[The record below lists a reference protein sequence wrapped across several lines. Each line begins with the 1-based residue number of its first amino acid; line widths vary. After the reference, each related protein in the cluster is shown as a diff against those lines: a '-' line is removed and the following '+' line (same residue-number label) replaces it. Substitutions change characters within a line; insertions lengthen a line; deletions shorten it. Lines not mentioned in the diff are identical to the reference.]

1 MCGISGIVSHQ
12 PLTPEQRAAARRM
25 NAALAH
31 RGPDGEGAHEHLH
44 AVVAM
49 RRLSI
54 IDLAGGWQ
62 PIYNEDRTL
71 AATCNGEIYNYV
83 ELRPP
88 LEARGHRYGTNS
100 DVENI
105 LHLYEEHGLDFVH
118 HLRGMF
124 AIALWDETR
133 RRLVL
138 ARDRMGEK
146 PIYLYE
152 DGQSLYY
159 ASEMKALLKSGV
171 VSFDLDPQAVDD
183 YFHYQYVPE
192 PQTIVRG
199 VGKLPAGHML
209 VVDVDPWQAREI
221 KYWDMLD
228 ADPLDADPAETLR
241 GVLEEMAELVIRADV
256 PVGVALSSGLDS
268 SAVSALA
275 VSKYPG
281 TMHAFSV
288 GYPGGPSHDER
299 AGARVLAEHLK
310 IPFHEVELH
319 TEDMVVNFPDLVFD
333 RDDPIADI
341 SGYGYF
347 MVQKASREEGIP
359 VMLQGQ
365 GGDELF
371 WGYDWV
377 RAALAESEARHADDR
392 PGLRNLWASREFVPP
407 TGLSRAGLGP
417 FVYGLGGL
425 APTWARYQRR
435 TAGPPGRLVFYDL
448 ARDYAHAVR
457 NVPALHPPAFRAAL
471 RSCPGRHFTLERPWP
486 HLPALFTKLIAQT
499 YLLENGV
506 AQGDRLGMAS
516 SIELRLP
523 LLDYKLIETVIGLRK
538 ARPDHH
544 LPPKH
549 WFREALQGVLPAWV
563 LERPKRGF
571 EPPARAWHAALFAAY
586 GRNLFDGWLVQN
598 GILSP
603 AAAARLAAG
612 PFPKTV
618 GVPLSFKA
626 LVLEMWARRMERQG
640 P

>member
-31 RGPDGEGAHEHLH
+31 RGPDGEGMHEHLQ
-44 AVVAM
+44 AVIAM

-71 AATCNGEIYNYV
+71 AVTCNGEIYNYV
-83 ELRPP
+83 ELRPG
-88 LEARGHRYGTNS
+88 LEARGHRYSTDS
-100 DVENI
+100 DVDNV

-146 PIYLYE
+146 PLYLYE
-152 DGQSLYY
+152 DGQTLYY
-159 ASEMKALLKSGV
+159 ASEMKALLKCGV
-171 VSFDLDPQAVDD
+171 ISFDLDPQAVDD

-199 VGKLPAGHML
+199 VRKLPAGHLL
-209 VVDVDPWQAREI
+209 VVDVDPWHVREI
-221 KYWDMLD
+221 RYWDMLD
-228 ADPLDADPAETLR
+228 AEPLDADPVETLR
-241 GVLEEMAELVIRADV
+241 GVLDEMAELVIRADV

-268 SAVSALA
+268 SAVTALA

-288 GYPGGPSHDER
+288 GYPGGLHNDER
-299 AGARVLAEHLK
+299 AGARALAEHLK
-310 IPFHEVELH
+310 IPFHDVELH
-319 TEDMVVNFPDLVFD
+319 TEDMVANFPDLAFD

-341 SGYGYF
+341 SGYGYY
-347 MVQKASREEGIP
+347 MVQKASRVAGIP

-377 RAALAESEARHADDR
+377 RAALAESQARQADDR

-425 APTWARYQRR
+425 APTWRRYRR
-435 TAGPPGRLVFYDL
+435 RVAGPPGRLVFYDM
-448 ARDYAHAVR
+448 ARDYAQAIREVPGLYP
-457 NVPALHPPAFRAAL
+457 PALRAAL
-471 RSCPGRHFTLERPWP
+471 RSCPGRHFTLDRPWP
-486 HLPALFTKLIAQT
+486 PLPALFTKLIAQS

-523 LLDYKLIETVIGLRK
+523 LLDYKLVETVIGLRK

-549 WFREALQGVLPAWV
+549 WFKEALRGALPDWV

-571 EPPARAWHAALFAAY
+571 EPPVRQWHAALFSAY
-586 GRNLFDGWLVQN
+586 GRNLQDGVLVQN
-598 GILSP
+598 EILSP
-603 AAAARLAAG
+603 AAAARLSAG
-612 PFPKTV
+612 PFPKTNA
-618 GVPLSFKA
+618 VPLSFKA
-626 LVLEMWARRMERQG
+626 LTLEMWARRIQAQV

>member
-1 MCGISGIVSHQ
+1 MCGISGIISHAN
-12 PLTPEQRAAARRM
+12 LTPGQQAAATRM

-31 RGPDGEGAHEHLH
+31 RGPDGEGAHTHPQ
-44 AVVAM
+44 AIVAM

-62 PIYNEDRTL
+62 PIYNEDHTL
-71 AATCNGEIYNYV
+71 AVTCNGEIYNYI

-88 LEARGHRYGTNS
+88 LEGRGHRYSTNS

-124 AIALWDETR
+124 AIALWDEKR
-133 RRLVL
+133 KRLVL

-146 PIYLYE
+146 PLYLYQ
-152 DGQSLYY
+152 DGQALYY
-159 ASEMKALLKSGV
+159 ASEMKALLQAGV
-171 VSFDLDPQAVDD
+171 IPFELDPQAVDD

-192 PQTIVRG
+192 PQTILKGVR
-199 VGKLPAGHML
+199 KLPAGHLL
-209 VVDVDPWQAREI
+209 VVDVEPWRVEEI
-221 KYWDMLD
+221 RYWDMLD
-228 ADPLDADPAETLR
+228 AEPLDAEPVETLA
-241 GVLEEMAELVIRADV
+241 GMLDEMAELVVRADV

-268 SAVSALA
+268 SAVAALA
-275 VSKYPG
+275 TAKYPG

-288 GYPGGPSHDER
+288 GYPGGLHNDER
-299 AGARVLAEHLK
+299 AGARALAEHLK
-310 IPFHEVELH
+310 IPFHDVELH
-319 TEDMVVNFPDLVFD
+319 TAEMVANFPDLVFD

-341 SGYGYF
+341 SGYGYY
-347 MVQKASREEGIP
+347 MVQKASRAAGIP

-371 WGYDWV
+371 WGYGWV
-377 RAALAESEARHADDR
+377 RAALAESEARAADDR
-392 PGLRNLWASREFVPP
+392 PGWRNLWASRELVLP

-417 FVYGLGGL
+417 FGYSLGGL
-425 APTWARYQRR
+425 LPTWRRYQRR
-435 TAGPPGRLVFYDL
+435 TAPPPERLVFYDL
-448 ARDYAHAVR
+448 ARDYAQAR
-457 NVPALHPPAFRAAL
+457 EQAAQLYSAAFRAAI
-471 RSCPGRHFTLERPWP
+471 PAGPDRHFTVVRPWP
-486 HLPALFTKLIAQT
+486 PLPALFTKLIAQS

-523 LLDYKLIETVIGLRK
+523 LLDHKLVETVIGLRK

-549 WFREALQGVLPAWV
+549 WLKQALRGTLPDWV

-571 EPPARAWHAALFAAY
+571 EPPVREWHAALFAAY
-586 GRNLFDGWLVQN
+586 GTRLVDGLLVKQ
-598 GILSP
+598 GVLSP
-603 AAAARLAAG
+603 AAARQLAVG
-612 PFPKTV
+612 PFPKTND
-618 GVPLSFKA
+618 VPLSFKA
-626 LVLEMWARRMERQG
+626 LVLEMWARRMQEQL